1 MDATSTRE
9 KLGLLNEGAAAPPM
23 VCDSLQFE
31 EPWQGRLFGLAL
43 ALSEA
48 GTYPWEAFR
57 QNLISTIGSWE
68 SKHALDDPTWRYY
81 EQYLGAFEKLVTD
94 LGLIDTA
101 SLDKR
106 TEEFRLRT
114 RKEVI

>member
-9 KLGLLNEGAAAPPM
+9 KLGLLNSGMSAPPM

-31 EPWQGRLFGLAL
+31 EPWQSRLFGLAL

-48 GTYPWEAFR
+48 GTYPWESFR
-57 QNLISTIGSWE
+57 QSLISTIGAWE
-68 SKHALDDPTWRYY
+68 KGHALDDPTWRYY

-94 LGLIDTA
+94 LGLVDPDT
-101 SLDKR
+101 LDKR